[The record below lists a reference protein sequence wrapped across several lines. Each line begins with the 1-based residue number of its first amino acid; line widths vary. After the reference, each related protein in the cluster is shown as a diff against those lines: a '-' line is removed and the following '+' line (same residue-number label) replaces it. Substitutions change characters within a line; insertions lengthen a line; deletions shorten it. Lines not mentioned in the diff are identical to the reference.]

1 MYENKKLEEAK
12 LLVESREYGTLRH
25 CLRELDPID
34 VAQLIGELPRQ
45 DRAAVFRMLSK
56 NQAVQVFSELDPED
70 IQLIVSVTGEEE
82 LADMFE
88 HLPTDDAVD
97 VLEEM
102 PAGVVKRILRGTN
115 TQTRTQINRYLHYP
129 ENSAGR
135 IMTASFVELK
145 ADMTVKQAI
154 DHIRKDGEQQD
165 HLDNCYVIGPER
177 ELLGSVT
184 IKEILLA
191 SDSWKIKALMDD
203 TPVYTDTHENQEQAA
218 LLLARYDLSALPVV
232 DGETRL
238 VGVITVDDALEVLE
252 EETTKDLEQMAAM
265 TPSHSQYLKSSV
277 WSLAK
282 NRVVWLLV
290 LMFSAMVT
298 GAILTRYEAAF
309 AAMPVLVS
317 FIPMITDTGGNAG
330 SQSSTMV
337 IRGMGL
343 GEIAPRDGLRVLWK
357 ELRVSLLVGVVLA
370 LANFLR
376 LYITYPGQMTV
387 AFVVSASLLF
397 TVVVAKC
404 VGGLLPVLAKL
415 CKVDPA
421 VMAAPLITTVVDAC
435 ALMIYFSIA
444 QRLLGV

>member
-1 MYENKKLEEAK
+1 
-12 LLVESREYGTLRH
+12 
-25 CLRELDPID
+25 
-34 VAQLIGELPRQ
+34 
-45 DRAAVFRMLSK
+45 
-56 NQAVQVFSELDPED
+56 
-70 IQLIVSVTGEEE
+70 
-82 LADMFE
+82 
-88 HLPTDDAVD
+88 
-97 VLEEM
+97 
-102 PAGVVKRILRGTN
+102 
-115 TQTRTQINRYLHYP
+115 
-129 ENSAGR
+129 
-135 IMTASFVELK
+135 MTARLLSVS
-145 ADMTVKQAI
+145 MTVKQAI

-265 TPSHSQYLKSSV
+265 TPSHSQYLKTSV

-357 ELRVSLLVGVVLA
+357 ELRVSLLVGAVLA

-397 TVVVAKC
+397 TVVMAKC
-404 VGGLLPVLAKL
+404 VGGILPVLAKL